1 MLEIRKE
8 GGWEG
13 KRKKKRSENESKQ
26 NKQKNVS
33 LAAFHVNSINKIF
46 KCNIFVSPASMFS
59 FVIF

>member
-1 MLEIRKE
+1 M
-8 GGWEG
+8 GGE
-13 KRKKKRSENESKQ
+13 KKKRRSENESKQ